1 MDESIPTEA
10 QVEALRCTAA
20 GAGALQTAVNALSE
34 ALAKVEG
41 AGHGEAQHAQAMLT
55 EVIPHMEAVRAAAD
69 GLEKVVDD
77 DLWPLPKYREL
88 MFIR

>member
-1 MDESIPTEA
+1 M
-10 QVEALRCTAA
+10 
-20 GAGALQTAVNALSE
+20 NALSD

-41 AGHGEAQHAQAMLT
+41 AGHGEAEHAEAMLN
-55 EVIPHMEAVRAAAD
+55 EVIPQMEKVRSAAD